1 MGWGQVCTNPY
12 LQGDQ
17 MNVVHIRR
25 IKWMHPKPIKTI
37 YGGGYDNAYTELLLI
52 LAEHNKLKINV
63 K

>member
-1 MGWGQVCTNPY
+1 
-12 LQGDQ
+12 

-25 IKWMHPKPIKTI
+25 TKWMHPKPIKTI